1 MWQCVSCRSADV
13 TANESVGQNLGA
25 AVSQEVV
32 SFGFCSLNTIFQPV
46 PMSRIF
52 AVFLLGSCAAA
63 ATSARQLSE
72 TVMCPN
78 WCGNGEKPWSQRCT
92 GQDNGCFSCAE
103 CAAYQGPSPRAA
115 AFSCADASQAKGHP
129 DQDTFTDHCSDSV
142 AAGAGYVLLSFR
154 WKDQGNGF
162 RKGRVRLTLTHGG
175 LDYEYDPTG
184 CNGPNQ
190 PVGSYS

>member
-1 MWQCVSCRSADV
+1 MPRIV
-13 TANESVGQNLGA
+13 
-25 AVSQEVV
+25 AV
-32 SFGFCSLNTIFQPV
+32 
-46 PMSRIF
+46 
-52 AVFLLGSCAAA
+52 LLLAPCAAA
-63 ATSARQLSE
+63 ASVRRLDEAAE
-72 TVMCPN
+72 TCPN

-115 AFSCADASQAKGHP
+115 AFSCADAAQAKGHP
-129 DQDTFTDHCSDSV
+129 DQDIFTDHCSDGV

-175 LDYEYDPTG
+175 VDHEYDPTG

-190 PVGSYS
+190 PGCSPHDWEDVSVAGSFLDLFGVEAASADGT